1 MIPKQR
7 AEKWGR
13 SDEEGCDHHSAGIL
27 ESPVV
32 SLQTKIVYCVIR
44 TQLKHGDGNGLIYDD
59 LAVRCGLTRKKLIQ
73 SIQELVDRSLVADHP
88 SLHDNSLRREIRL
101 GEITDWRELTPSAP
115 PQTKK
120 RPPKKKQTK
129 PADEPVSEASEK
141 VQENDQSGT
150 DSESADS

>member
-1 MIPKQR
+1 MKKAAVTIP
-7 AEKWGR
+7 
-13 SDEEGCDHHSAGIL
+13 L
-27 ESPVV
+27 EVLENPAV
-32 SLQTKIVYCVIR
+32 SLQTKIVYCVIC
-44 TQLKHGDGNGLIYDD
+44 TQLKHSDGNGLIYDN

-73 SIQELVDRSLVADHP
+73 SIQELGDRRLVADHP

-101 GEITDWRELTPSAP
+101 GEITDWSELTPSAP
-115 PQTKK
+115 PRTKK

-141 VQENDQSGT
+141 VQKNDQSGT